1 MQVKVIVNNIRN
13 EYCIYDDYAENY
25 EYIIKKLEVKYEKNN
40 IYTYETTSASYND
53 DMAIEK
59 VRGNKKVN
67 LADWL

>member
-1 MQVKVIVNNIRN
+1 MKVIVNNIRN
-13 EYCIYDDYAENY
+13 EYWRYDDDAENY

>member
-1 MQVKVIVNNIRN
+1 VKVIVNNIRN

>member
-1 MQVKVIVNNIRN
+1 MKVIVNNIRN
-13 EYCIYDDYAENY
+13 EYCIYDDYAEDY

>member
-1 MQVKVIVNNIRN
+1 MKVIVNNIRN

-40 IYTYETTSASYND
+40 IYTYEITSASYND

>member
-1 MQVKVIVNNIRN
+1 MKVIASD
-13 EYCIYDDYAENY
+13 CIYDDYAENY

>member
-1 MQVKVIVNNIRN
+1 MKVIVNNIRN

>member
-1 MQVKVIVNNIRN
+1 MKVIVNNIRN

-59 VRGNKKVN
+59 SQRKQKGEFG
-67 LADWL
+67 